1 MSHRAIAQ
9 GGRANSG
16 RLLIWSCFV
25 AISGFVLWADWAE
38 IDQITRASGQGI
50 SSARNQVIQSP
61 EGGVMRDLMV
71 REGARVKQ
79 GQVLFR
85 LDKNKAEAAY
95 LESAAKAAALKAA
108 VARLQAE
115 MLGGQPQ
122 FPAELSRYPDFQS
135 NQQQLFNKR
144 QSAVHDELAA
154 LRKSM
159 AMVKVELDMN
169 LPLLQTG
176 DVSRSDI
183 LKLQR
188 QVSDIEGQM
197 TNRHNK
203 YLQDT
208 QTDYA
213 KAQEDLASALQ
224 VLAQRKEQLDYTE
237 SRAPMDGVV
246 RNVRIT
252 TRGGVARA
260 GEEIMQIVPLEDDF
274 LIEAKVKPA
283 DAAFVK
289 PGLPATV
296 KLDAYDYTVYGPL
309 RGQVTYI
316 SADTFSEDNR
326 NNESPY
332 YRVQIKTNGRSLVGK
347 NGEQIAVQP
356 GMTASVEIKTGST
369 TVLRYL
375 TKPIFKTVT
384 ESMRER

>member
-1 MSHRAIAQ
+1 MSLRAITP

-16 RLLIWSCFV
+16 RVLIWSCFAV
-25 AISGFVLWADWAE
+25 ILGFVLWADWAE
-38 IDQITRASGQGI
+38 IDQITRANGQGI
-50 SSARNQVIQSP
+50 ASARNQVIQSP
-61 EGGVMRDLMV
+61 EGGVMHDLMV

-122 FPAELSRYPDFQS
+122 FPAELNRYPEFQS

-159 AMVKVELDMN
+159 ALVKVELDMN

-188 QVSDIEGQM
+188 QLSDIEGQM

-208 QTDYA
+208 QTDFA
-213 KAQEDLASALQ
+213 KAQEDLASVLQ

-283 DAAFVK
+283 DVAFVK
-289 PGLPATV
+289 PGLPAIV

-326 NNESPY
+326 SNEPPY
-332 YRVQIKTNGRSLVGK
+332 YRVQIKTSGRSLVGK